1 MCILLALLSYL
12 LGSIPSGL
20 ILGKILNKPD
30 LRKQGSGNI
39 GATNAF
45 RVAGKLLGAL
55 TLILDVTKGLL
66 TVLLAQIFEAEFA
79 AFYGLIC
86 IIGHVFPIWLK
97 FKGGKGIATA
107 LGVVLGTHPILG
119 VLLSVLWIIIFKVS
133 RTSSLASL
141 ISLTIAVLTA
151 CMLADH
157 YINSIFLVMGLI
169 LIVFRHKDNIVR
181 LYHGK
186 ENKIYKNK

>member
-1 MCILLALLSYL
+1 MCILLTLLSYL

-45 RVAGKLLGAL
+45 RVGGKLLGTL
-55 TLILDVTKGLL
+55 TLIFDAIKGLL
-66 TVLLAQIFEAEFA
+66 VVLLAQAFEAEFTT
-79 AFYGLIC
+79 FYGFIC
-86 IIGHVFPIWLK
+86 IVGHIFPIWLK

-107 LGVVLGTHPILG
+107 LGVILGTHPILG
-119 VLLSVLWIIIFKVS
+119 VLLSVLWIAIFKVS
-133 RTSSLASL
+133 RISSLASL
-141 ISLTIAVLTA
+141 TSLTITILTA

-169 LIVFRHKDNIVR
+169 LIVFRHKDNIIR
-181 LYHGK
+181 LYHG
-186 ENKIYKNK
+186 EEDKIYKDK